1 MMKNEFTKIYEKEL
15 WGKGRGSGTGS
26 SLFSNKKYIPFLEN
40 FLRDNNI
47 KSVIDFGCGDWQF
60 SQYID
65 WGDVDYLGLDIVD
78 YIIETNKIRFQEYSF
93 ISDTD
98 VFKYLDNRELI
109 IIKDVLMHWP
119 DEEIEIFLD
128 KLTKYNIWILLVN
141 SAKNQPI
148 KRKLK
153 IGGWK
158 PLEYNK
164 FPLNKYNFELI
175 FTFRNREVILI
186 K

>member
-1 MMKNEFTKIYEKEL
+1 
-15 WGKGRGSGTGS
+15 
-26 SLFSNKKYIPFLEN
+26 
-40 FLRDNNI
+40 
-47 KSVIDFGCGDWQF
+47 
-60 SQYID
+60 
-65 WGDVDYLGLDIVD
+65 
-78 YIIETNKIRFQEYSF
+78 
-93 ISDTD
+93 
-98 VFKYLDNRELI
+98 
-109 IIKDVLMHWP
+109 
-119 DEEIEIFLD
+119 
-128 KLTKYNIWILLVN
+128 LLVN